1 MSIYLEKNVLNLEK
15 EKKVPK
21 IGILN
26 LMPNKIETEIHFLN
40 LLSQVSIDI
49 YIYFIRLESYIPKNC
64 SFKYLKDNYIT
75 LNDIENDFLDG
86 LIITGAPLELKEFEE
101 VEYWQELSSIMEFSK
116 KNIKSTIYICWGA
129 LAGFYYHY
137 GIPKYNL
144 EEKIFG
150 VFPHNVLNKN
160 HRLLKGFDDE
170 FLVPHSRYSLVR
182 EEDIRKEK
190 GLEILSTSDETGIFL
205 VSDKGCNKIFL
216 TGHLEYESE
225 TLKKEYERDTK
236 LGKPIKMPKY
246 YSYKDDLNTKLKSRW
261 RAHATLFY
269 TNWIYEY
276 LIR

>member
-1 MSIYLEKNVLNLEK
+1 MSIYLEKNVLNLKK

-205 VSDKGCNKIFL
+205 VSDKGCNRIFL